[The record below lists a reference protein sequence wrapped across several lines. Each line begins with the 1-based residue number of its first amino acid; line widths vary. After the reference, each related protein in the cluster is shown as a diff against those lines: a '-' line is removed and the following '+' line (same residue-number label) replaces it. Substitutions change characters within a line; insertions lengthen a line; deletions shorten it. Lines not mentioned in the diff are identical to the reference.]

1 MEAAWSPRASRGK
14 PASRRRRRRKRSSER
29 ERERGEGDLA
39 RRVIASENKS
49 RRATE
54 CAHSLRHPG
63 IEREGGREGG
73 ERERKIKKKRP
84 N

>member
-1 MEAAWSPRASRGK
+1 MVAARVARETGVEEEEEEEEEQ
-14 PASRRRRRRKRSSER
+14 RER

>member
-1 MEAAWSPRASRGK
+1 MEEVEEEAWSPRASRGK
-14 PASRRRRRRKRSSER
+14 PASSRRRRKRSRER

-63 IEREGGREGG
+63 IERER
-73 ERERKIKKKRP
+73 EREKGE
-84 N
+84 

>member
-1 MEAAWSPRASRGK
+1 MVAARVARETGVEEEEEEEEEQ
-14 PASRRRRRRKRSSER
+14 RER
-29 ERERGEGDLA
+29 ERETGEGDLA